1 MIKLLF
7 DTDIGSD
14 VDDAVCLAYLLSHPE
29 CDLLGITTVTGEAD
43 RRAALASALCRAAGK
58 AVPIYP
64 GAEQPLAGAQMQPVA
79 SQARALSRWLH
90 DTAFPT
96 GQAVDFLHHAI
107 SENPGEVVLLTTGP
121 LTNAAILFSLYPG
134 AAAQLKALV
143 LMGGLFLPE
152 SPGRRDDDWNIAL
165 DLQAAAIVYQAPA
178 PVHRSVGLDVTRRLE
193 LPAEEVRRRFTA
205 PFLQPVLDFAGIYF
219 GEGNASIVFHDPLA
233 AAVIFDETLVEFA
246 RGRVEIDPAGERY
259 TAWRPGGP
267 DAPHEVAVR
276 VDRERYFEHFFS
288 VVNG

>member
-14 VDDAVCLAYLLSHPE
+14 VDDAVCLAYLLAHPE
-29 CDLLGITTVTGEAD
+29 CELLGITTVTGEAE

-64 GAEQPLAGAQMQPVA
+64 GAEQPLRGEQKQPVA
-79 SQARALSRWLH
+79 SQARALSRWPH
-90 DTAFPT
+90 DSAFPA
-96 GQAVDFLHHAI
+96 GQAVDFLYRTI
-107 SENPGEVVLLTTGP
+107 SGNPGEVVLLATGP
-121 LTNAAILFSLYPG
+121 LTNLGALFSRYPG

-143 LMGGLFLPE
+143 LMGGLFLPGT
-152 SPGRRDDDWNIAL
+152 PGRRDEDWNIAL
-165 DLQAAAIVYQAPA
+165 DLQAAGIVYRATA
-178 PVHRSVGLDVTRRLE
+178 PVHRSVGLDVTGQLR
-193 LPAEEVRRRFTA
+193 LPADEVRRRFTA
-205 PFLQPVLDFAGIYF
+205 PLLQPVLDFAGIYF
-219 GEGNASIVFHDPLA
+219 DEGEPAIVFHDPLA

-276 VDRERYFEHFFS
+276 VDRDRYFEHFFS